1 MNTSSSAHHVATELL
16 TLKKVSGGAIGF
28 LIPSYQR
35 PYVWSNEDVI
45 KLFDD
50 IKEAFL
56 GGEESYFI
64 GSALSARCNSNG
76 REVYELIDGQQR
88 TTTLMLISIA
98 FKAVGIKSSLA
109 LVSVLG
115 DQPRLAFEIRDSV
128 RNLLGSYAGIET
140 LARPGAEEI
149 NNDEYLKPL
158 DANLTVLKQQVNKL
172 KADTTFDLG
181 AFSEYI
187 YTRVTWVNN
196 IVPATMDLN
205 RLFSSMNTAGIQLEP
220 VDLLKARLLQKI
232 RSGKR
237 LYSRIWEACE
247 HLENY
252 FERNLRQL
260 FPDAGWNS
268 LEYKDIRKFNP
279 LVFEVK
285 LASGSGDNKGKTL
298 AMLLSEVNAGDA
310 PENASEPELNDAQ
323 ADIEDE
329 TVYCRSI
336 VGFELLLIHAL
347 RIFCAR
353 NGWDDLEPRI
363 KAGNL
368 LACFGVLLQQ
378 EEDIIKSFI
387 EFLWQVRFQFDS
399 WVVKWVEHDDREDPQ
414 LRLTSI
420 ARALSKNNYYINRTA
435 RELSELVQLQAV
447 RNFTGDR
454 SAQYWL
460 TAFLARLVD
469 NPDMNEE
476 QVLSILE
483 TLDNQMSLTTETQ
496 KEASFKIAKAEPP
509 AVDEWLIQ
517 EVYFDNPIG
526 TAFEHYW
533 FQKLEYLLWKS
544 GDKNDEKLKRYRIT
558 SKNSVEH
565 VHPQNEEYKNE
576 MAQNALDAFG
586 NLVLLSP
593 GENSSYSNQ
602 TVLKKKADFE
612 SKPRYDSLK
621 LKAIFDLHRDAG
633 GKWTDEQIAI
643 HQKRM
648 VAVLRQHYQEG
659 VGNNGQP
666 YQ

>member
-56 GGEESYFI
+56 GDEESYFI

-220 VDLLKARLLQKI
+220 VDLLKARLLKKI